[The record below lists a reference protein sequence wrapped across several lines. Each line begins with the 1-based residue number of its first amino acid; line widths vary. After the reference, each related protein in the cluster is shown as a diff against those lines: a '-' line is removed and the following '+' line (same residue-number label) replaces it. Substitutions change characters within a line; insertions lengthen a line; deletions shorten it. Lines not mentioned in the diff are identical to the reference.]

1 MNHTEYSKLDAV
13 ALAQL
18 VQSGQVTPLELMQ
31 VSIDLAQQADEKLH
45 FLCHPKF
52 EESLE
57 LAKTYQGG
65 GAFAG
70 IPFLLK
76 DSGLASKRFPS
87 SLGSQLFKDTSFT
100 FNSTLVDRFEKAGL
114 ISYARTLV
122 PEFCMAPTSEATV
135 YPHPSVNPWDVSRSS
150 GGSSG
155 GAAAAVAAGV
165 VPVAHGSDGGGS
177 IRIPAACC
185 GIYGLKASRGVVPM
199 GPTRGEGWGGL
210 AVDGVLTRTVRDT
223 ALAMDAIGGM
233 EPGNPYAAPQFA
245 TSFVDAIGTDKRR
258 KLRLGVWRTTFDGTP
273 LSEPV
278 LAGLEKTVAICKSLG
293 HEVVDLQT
301 PQFDYAGFVKA
312 HAHILMANI
321 VNSVDTKLGML
332 GRKLQDN
339 DLEHA
344 IYSGYEYGKDL
355 RGDEYIRAINT
366 LHQISRLMSQWMQG
380 FDLMITPALNDLP
393 AKLGFIS
400 MREDFWALRKKA
412 SQYSSFFA
420 IVNASGQPAASLPT
434 HWTEEGVPVAT
445 QIIGHFGT
453 DDLVLNLSAQ
463 IEETGY
469 WYTQQHRYH
478 V

>member
-1 MNHTEYSKLDAV
+1 MKFNEFSKLDAI

-18 VQSGQVTPLELMQ
+18 LHAGQVSPLELMQ
-31 VSIDLAQQADEKLH
+31 VSIDLAKQVNEKLH

-52 EESLE
+52 NESLE
-57 LAKTYQGG
+57 LAKDYKDG

-87 SLGSQLFKDTSFT
+87 SLGSELFKDTEFT
-100 FNSTLVDRFEKAGL
+100 LNSTLVERFEKAGL
-114 ISYARTLV
+114 ISYARTVV

-135 YPHPSVNPWDVSRSS
+135 YPFPSVNPWDLTRSS

-177 IRIPAACC
+177 IRIPASCC
-185 GIYGLKASRGVVPM
+185 GIYGLKASRGLVPI
-199 GPTRGEGWGGL
+199 GPLRGEGWGGL

-223 ALAMDAIGGM
+223 ALAMDAIAGI
-233 EPGNPYAAPQFA
+233 EPGNPYAAPQF
-245 TSFVDAIGTDKRR
+245 TSSFIQSIGVDKRR
-258 KLRLGVWRTTFDGTP
+258 KLKLGVWRTTFDGTP
-273 LSEPV
+273 LAEHV
-278 LAGLEKTVAICKSLG
+278 LAGLEKTVVICKSLG

-301 PQFDYAGFVKA
+301 PQFDYAGFVRA
-312 HAHILMANI
+312 HANILMANI
-321 VNSVDTKLGML
+321 VNSVDTKLGIL
-332 GRKLQDN
+332 GRKLQGN

-380 FDLMITPALNDLP
+380 FDLMITPAMNDLP
-393 AKLGFIS
+393 PKLGSIS
-400 MREDFWALRKKA
+400 MKEDFWTLRKKA

-445 QIIGHFGT
+445 QIIGHFGA

-463 IEETGY
+463 IEETGH
-469 WYTQQHRYH
+469 WFTQKHHYH